1 MSVAERM
8 APISASDGSPPAER
22 ICSMVTTGQA
32 KHSRPSDSV
41 DQAQMSVRVVPRH
54 HKNAAAAIATPAA
67 MYGDSPL
74 QASHA
79 PTATTRL
86 PNATLRYRVQDGITI
101 DVFGGVRFRQVVL
114 G

>member
-22 ICSMVTTGQA
+22 ICSMVKTGQA

-67 MYGDSPL
+67 LYGDSPL

-86 PNATLRYRVQDGITI
+86 PTATLRYRVQDGITI
-101 DVFGGVRFRQVVL
+101 GVFGGVRFRRVVL